1 MKSILTSWRN
11 LSKVY
16 FKSPKSFGENDSAW
30 SIKINNRNYFS
41 YFDCREKYC
50 KVRSFETKWST
61 TNDSL
66 HLDLSLFTPQFFP
79 WKRNLL
85 KCFYLKMNLIL
96 INTKERLSGSTEK
109 KGTLK
114 SFNNSNQQ
122 LSKSKDLKS
131 KDKRH
136 FIFVFSKI
144 Y

>member
-1 MKSILTSWRN
+1 
-11 LSKVY
+11 
-16 FKSPKSFGENDSAW
+16 
-30 SIKINNRNYFS
+30 
-41 YFDCREKYC
+41 
-50 KVRSFETKWST
+50 
-61 TNDSL
+61 
-66 HLDLSLFTPQFFP
+66 
-79 WKRNLL
+79 
-85 KCFYLKMNLIL
+85 MNLIL